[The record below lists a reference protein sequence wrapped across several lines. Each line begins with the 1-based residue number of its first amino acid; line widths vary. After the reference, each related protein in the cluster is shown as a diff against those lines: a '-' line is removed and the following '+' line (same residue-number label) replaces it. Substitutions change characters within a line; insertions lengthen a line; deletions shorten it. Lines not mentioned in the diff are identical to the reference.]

1 MGSASLRHG
10 IGRSYLAFQGVLFG
24 VPVALL
30 AVTSLRRYELGQPS
44 GSLTLA
50 NYQAVLES
58 DVFVPALGR
67 SIALASIIATLASI
81 VALATVLG
89 TWRLAWRR
97 ARRVILLGCALM
109 FFAGM
114 VPRTFAN
121 EFLLSAHGPLGGVWG
136 ALGVG
141 SGGSALYTGFGIVLA
156 SLPLITPLCIVMLY
170 VARQAVPE
178 EYLEAGRD
186 LSASWWRLQWQI
198 VVPLM
203 RPGLIVSLVVSLIL
217 ALGDVVVVD
226 LVGGSQVYTAA
237 LCILDYVKIDDWGM
251 AAAASSIVLFVV
263 TAVIGGATW
272 LLLRCL

>member
-1 MGSASLRHG
+1 MSNRWL
-10 IGRSYLAFQGVLFG
+10 GRAYLATQAALFG
-24 VPVALL
+24 VPITMLL
-30 AVTSLRRYELGQPS
+30 GTGLRRYELGQPS
-44 GSLTLA
+44 GSFTLA